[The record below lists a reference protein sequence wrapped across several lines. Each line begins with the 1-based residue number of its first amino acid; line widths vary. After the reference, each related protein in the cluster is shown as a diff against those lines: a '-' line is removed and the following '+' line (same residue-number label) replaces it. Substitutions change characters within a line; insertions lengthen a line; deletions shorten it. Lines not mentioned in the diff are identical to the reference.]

1 MVFMMRDFLLW
12 SYRASGLKT
21 KNRPWHQVG
30 FVFGSVLGSPPLRA
44 AHIRG
49 LPRSTVAAPG
59 PVGGTDFLK
68 VSSFLMR
75 WRP

>member
-1 MVFMMRDFLLW
+1 MFFVGVI
-12 SYRASGLKT
+12 AQQVLKT
-21 KNRPWHQVG
+21 KNRSGHQIG
-30 FVFGSVLGSPPLRA
+30 FVFGSVLGSLPLRV

-49 LPRSTVAAPG
+49 RPRSTVAAPG

-75 WRP
+75 GRM